1 VLRRGS
7 PLLRKLLAGAL
18 LVLAFALVT
27 LDFYLTRYTASRETH
42 AVERR
47 LTAEARLL
55 TSEFTTIAPAD
66 LVRLAAEADRRAEA
80 RVTLIDPRGVVLADS
95 RHDPESME
103 NHANRPEV
111 REALQGRTGT
121 SVRHSATLD
130 RDFCYVAYPFTYR
143 GQAGFA
149 LRLAVPLEELDS
161 AVSAVRRRIIY
172 ASAVTAGLALILA
185 YLFSIRISRRISRL
199 QKFAEN
205 LVHSEQ
211 PQTLIP
217 EANDELGALS
227 RALNDMGQQLRE
239 LIERLRNESS
249 RREAI
254 LSSMVEGVLAV
265 DAQLHVLFC
274 NDAFRRALNLNGPVA
289 AGTPLRQLARDPN
302 LIRIVTTVL
311 DTAETVEDKW
321 TAHGEGTRVFE
332 VQALPLV
339 VSSNR
344 CALVIFHDI
353 TRLERLER
361 VRQDFVANVSHE
373 LRTPLAAILG
383 YSDTLLDGG
392 LEDRQHNREFLQI
405 IRSHAIRLTGIAAD
419 LLTLATL
426 DAEPSAP
433 ALEHVSLRALIG
445 EAVQTMELEA
455 RARHILLIVDDF
467 EDVLIIGERVK
478 LEQAFLNLISNAVK
492 FNRQGGQVNVSCQR
506 LPGHVRILVRDT
518 GIGIPSEHLPRL
530 FERFYRVDKGRSR
543 AAGGTGLGLSIV
555 KHAVESFGGTV
566 AVQSQFGKG
575 SVFTVT
581 LPIPTSE

>member
-1 VLRRGS
+1 MLRRGS

-239 LIERLRNESS
+239 LIERLRN
-249 RREAI
+249 
-254 LSSMVEGVLAV
+254 
-265 DAQLHVLFC
+265 
-274 NDAFRRALNLNGPVA
+274 
-289 AGTPLRQLARDPN
+289 
-302 LIRIVTTVL
+302 
-311 DTAETVEDKW
+311 
-321 TAHGEGTRVFE
+321 
-332 VQALPLV
+332 
-339 VSSNR
+339 
-344 CALVIFHDI
+344 
-353 TRLERLER
+353 
-361 VRQDFVANVSHE
+361 
-373 LRTPLAAILG
+373 
-383 YSDTLLDGG
+383 
-392 LEDRQHNREFLQI
+392 
-405 IRSHAIRLTGIAAD
+405 
-419 LLTLATL
+419 
-426 DAEPSAP
+426 
-433 ALEHVSLRALIG
+433 
-445 EAVQTMELEA
+445 
-455 RARHILLIVDDF
+455 
-467 EDVLIIGERVK
+467 
-478 LEQAFLNLISNAVK
+478 
-492 FNRQGGQVNVSCQR
+492 
-506 LPGHVRILVRDT
+506 
-518 GIGIPSEHLPRL
+518 
-530 FERFYRVDKGRSR
+530 
-543 AAGGTGLGLSIV
+543 
-555 KHAVESFGGTV
+555 
-566 AVQSQFGKG
+566 
-575 SVFTVT
+575 
-581 LPIPTSE
+581 

>member
-1 VLRRGS
+1 M
-7 PLLRKLLAGAL
+7 RKLLAGACVL
-18 LVLAFALVT
+18 LAFALVT

-42 AVERR
+42 TVERR
-47 LTAEARLL
+47 LISEARLL
-55 TSEFTTIAPAD
+55 AGELATVAPAD
-66 LVRLAAEADRRAEA
+66 LVRFASEADRRAEA
-80 RVTLIDPRGVVLADS
+80 RVTLIDPRGVVLAES
-95 RHDPESME
+95 QHSPETME

-111 REALQGRTGT
+111 REALKGRIGT

-130 RDFCYVAYPFTYR
+130 RDLCYVAYPITYR
-143 GQAGFA
+143 GQPGFA
-149 LRLAVPLEELDS
+149 LRLAVPLEDLDS

-172 ASAVTAGLALILA
+172 ASGITAGLALILA
-185 YLFSIRISRRISRL
+185 YLFSIRISRRIGRL
-199 QKFAEN
+199 QKFAER
-205 LVHSEQ
+205 LLHSEE

-227 RALNDMGQQLRE
+227 TALNDMGQQLRE
-239 LIERLRNESS
+239 SIERLRNESS

-254 LSSMVEGVLAV
+254 LSRMIEGVLAV

-274 NDAFRRALNLNGPVA
+274 NDAFIRALDLKGPVTP
-289 AGTPLRQLARDPN
+289 GTPLRQLARDPN
-302 LIRIVTTVL
+302 LVRIITAVL
-311 DTAETVEDKW
+311 DAAETVEDKW
-321 TAHGEGTRVFE
+321 TLHGDGTRVFE

-339 VSSNR
+339 ISSNR

-392 LEDRQHNREFLQI
+392 LEDQKHNRKFLQI
-405 IRSHAIRLTGIAAD
+405 IRSHAIRLTDIAAD

-426 DAEPSAP
+426 DAEAAIAP
-433 ALEHVSLRALIG
+433 RERVSIRAVI
-445 EAVQTMELEA
+445 EAAVQTMQLEA
-455 RARHILLIVDDF
+455 RARQIHLTTEDF
-467 EDVLIIGERVK
+467 EDVQIVAERVK
-478 LEQAFLNLISNAVK
+478 LEQVFLNLISNAVK
-492 FNRQGGQVNVSCQR
+492 FNREGGQVYVTCQA
-506 LPGHVRILVRDT
+506 LPEGVRVTVRDT

-566 AVQSQFGKG
+566 TVESQFGKG
-575 SVFTVT
+575 SVFTVI
-581 LPIPTSE
+581 LPTHL

>member
-1 VLRRGS
+1 M
-7 PLLRKLLAGAL
+7 RKLLAGAFL
-18 LVLAFALVT
+18 LLAFALVT
-27 LDFYLTRYTASRETH
+27 LDFYLTRYTASRETYT
-42 AVERR
+42 VERR
-47 LTAEARLL
+47 LISEARLL
-55 TSEFTTIAPAD
+55 TGELAAVAPPD
-66 LVRLAAEADRRAEA
+66 LVRFAGEADRRAEA

-95 RHDPESME
+95 QHSPGSME
-103 NHANRPEV
+103 NHANRPEL
-111 REALQGRTGT
+111 REALNGRIGT
-121 SVRHSATLD
+121 SVRHSATLG

-143 GQAGFA
+143 GRAGFA
-149 LRLAVPLEELDS
+149 LRLAVPLEDLDN

-172 ASAVTAGLALILA
+172 ASGITAGLALILA
-185 YLFSIRISRRISRL
+185 YLFSVRISRRISRL
-199 QKFAEN
+199 QKFAES
-205 LVHSEQ
+205 LLHSEQ
-211 PQTLIP
+211 PHTLIP

-227 RALNDMGQQLRE
+227 KALNDMGRQLRE
-239 LIERLRNESS
+239 SIERLRNESS

-265 DAQLHVLFC
+265 DAQLNVLFC
-274 NDAFRRALNLNGPVA
+274 NDAFIRALNLNGPVVPGA
-289 AGTPLRQLARDPN
+289 PLRQLARDPN
-302 LIRIVTTVL
+302 LIRIITIVL

-321 TAHGEGTRVFE
+321 TLYGEGTRVFE
-332 VQALPLV
+332 VQALPFV

-353 TRLERLER
+353 TRLQRLER

-383 YSDTLLDGG
+383 YSDTLLDGA
-392 LEDRQHNREFLQI
+392 LEDPQHNREFLRI
-405 IRSHAIRLTGIAAD
+405 IRSHAARLADIAAD

-426 DAEPSAP
+426 DAETPIS
-433 ALEHVSLRALIG
+433 ALEPVSTRAVIEVALR
-445 EAVQTMELEA
+445 TMELEA
-455 RARHILLIVDDF
+455 RARRIQLTLDDF
-467 EDVLIIGERVK
+467 EDVPIMAERVK

-492 FNRQGGQVNVSCQR
+492 FNREGGQVNVTCQV

-566 AVQSQFGKG
+566 AVESQFGKG

-581 LPIPTSE
+581 LPAGTRE